1 MIHLL
6 NVVCE
11 HRSKTQWQEMH
22 INVSALFVLGT
33 VLVQFKQK
41 PPLVSIVTCCT
52 CKQCSTRQRFRHKFY
67 Q

>member
-33 VLVQFKQK
+33 VLVQF
-41 PPLVSIVTCCT
+41 
-52 CKQCSTRQRFRHKFY
+52 
-67 Q
+67 

>member
-11 HRSKTQWQEMH
+11 HRSKTQSWQEMH

-33 VLVQFKQK
+33 VLVQF
-41 PPLVSIVTCCT
+41 
-52 CKQCSTRQRFRHKFY
+52 
-67 Q
+67 

>member
-22 INVSALFVLGT
+22 TSVSDLFVIGS
-33 VLVQFKQK
+33 VLVQF
-41 PPLVSIVTCCT
+41 
-52 CKQCSTRQRFRHKFY
+52 
-67 Q
+67 